1 MYNGINEFS
10 SAGFGYESDN
20 AILRQVIKS
29 DEYDTAKEFV
39 KNFQEVWKDE
49 QSLKDITQD
58 VIDYIANLYKE
69 NSPEYIYYITLYN
82 IFDEFLED
90 ITEDELANEKT

>member
-1 MYNGINEFS
+1 M
-10 SAGFGYESDN
+10 
-20 AILRQVIKS
+20 V
-29 DEYDTAKEFV
+29 KEFV